1 MDGAS
6 TRALATVLNV
16 AQLQPNILEE
26 MMLDLE
32 RKAMVAEDF
41 AVQGMTGRVNHNL
54 NLEQDPMNWTWGSYV
69 NNREEALVE
78 AREEL
83 EYEQD
88 NSKATLTELW
98 EEQDLHEATQ
108 VQLQQEQEALMAK
121 RVEHLAEMNAHIT
134 THRRLN
140 NALKQ
145 CLDLQ
150 AEARRVRQRTE

>member
-6 TRALATVLNV
+6 TRALATVMNV

-26 MMLDLE
+26 TMLDRE

-41 AVQGMTGRVNHNL
+41 AVQGMTGRMNCNL
-54 NLEQDPMNWTWGSYV
+54 NLEQDPMIVTWESYL
-69 NNREEALVE
+69 NNVEEAMVE
-78 AREEL
+78 VQEEL
-83 EYEQD
+83 EYEHD

-108 VQLQQEQEALMAK
+108 VQLQQEGAAHMVTRAA
-121 RVEHLAEMNAHIT
+121 HLTEMDAHLT

-140 NALKQ
+140 DALKL